1 MISIAIVEFDWYK
14 NILLIVKGV
23 KTIDR
28 LTIFIEYLINKS
40 TFFRYFIYCYCHCL
54 LMKISN
60 QMTKVFLLAMTVAI
74 AGITV
79 IATSLAPSTV
89 FANVYFVTNMTGQ
102 EEVPPVDTQAV
113 GEAILTQDLPQNQT
127 MHYYV
132 NVTGIQGVTQGH
144 IHSGAEG
151 GNGPIVV
158 TLFSFDSPQN
168 EVLQYSNFTAS
179 NLEGPMQGKT
189 MQDLIGAMKNGTTYI
204 NVHTEQNPNGEIRG
218 QLMNVS

>member
-1 MISIAIVEFDWYK
+1 
-14 NILLIVKGV
+14 
-23 KTIDR
+23 
-28 LTIFIEYLINKS
+28 
-40 TFFRYFIYCYCHCL
+40 
-54 LMKISN
+54 MKISN
-60 QMTKVFLLAMTVAI
+60 QITKLFVLAMTVAI

-79 IATSLAPSTV
+79 VSTSLAPSPV

-151 GNGPIVV
+151 ENGPIVV

-168 EVLQYSNFTAS
+168 EVLQDSNFTAS
-179 NLEGPMQGKT
+179 NLEGPMEGKT
-189 MQDLIGAMKNGTTYI
+189 MQDLIAAMKNGSTYI

-218 QLMNVS
+218 QLMNTS

>member
-1 MISIAIVEFDWYK
+1 
-14 NILLIVKGV
+14 
-23 KTIDR
+23 
-28 LTIFIEYLINKS
+28 
-40 TFFRYFIYCYCHCL
+40 
-54 LMKISN
+54 MKFSN
-60 QMTKVFLLAMTVAI
+60 QTSKLLVLAMTLGI
-74 AGITV
+74 AGITM
-79 IATSLAPSTV
+79 ISTNLAPSTV

-113 GEAILTQDLPQNQT
+113 GEAILTQDLPLNQT
-127 MHYYV
+127 MHYFV
-132 NVTGIQGVTQGH
+132 NVTGIEGVSQGH

-151 GNGPIVV
+151 ENGPIVV
-158 TLFSFDSPQN
+158 TLFNFDSPQN

-189 MQDLIGAMKNGTTYI
+189 MQDLIAALKNGTTYI

>member
-1 MISIAIVEFDWYK
+1 MK
-14 NILLIVKGV
+14 N
-23 KTIDR
+23 
-28 LTIFIEYLINKS
+28 
-40 TFFRYFIYCYCHCL
+40 
-54 LMKISN
+54 SN
-60 QMTKVFLLAMTVAI
+60 QIIKLLVLAMTVAI

-79 IATSLAPSTV
+79 VSTSLAPSMV

-113 GEAILTQDLPQNQT
+113 GEAILTQDLPLNQT
-127 MHYYV
+127 MHTFV

-151 GNGPIVV
+151 ENGPIVV
-158 TLFSFDSPQN
+158 TLFNFDSPQN

-189 MQDLIGAMKNGTTYI
+189 MQDLIAAMKNGSTYI

>member
-1 MISIAIVEFDWYK
+1 
-14 NILLIVKGV
+14 
-23 KTIDR
+23 
-28 LTIFIEYLINKS
+28 
-40 TFFRYFIYCYCHCL
+40 
-54 LMKISN
+54 MKISN
-60 QMTKVFLLAMTVAI
+60 QITKLLVLAMTLAI

-79 IATSLAPSTV
+79 VSISLAPSTV

-102 EEVPPVDTQAV
+102 EEVPPVNTQAV
-113 GEAILTQDLPQNQT
+113 GEAILTQDLPLNQT
-127 MHYYV
+127 MHYFV

-151 GNGPIVV
+151 ENGPIVV
-158 TLFSFDSPQN
+158 TLFNFDSPQN

-179 NLEGPMQGKT
+179 NLEGPMQEKT
-189 MQDLIGAMKNGTTYI
+189 MQDLIAAMKNNSTYI

>member
-1 MISIAIVEFDWYK
+1 
-14 NILLIVKGV
+14 
-23 KTIDR
+23 
-28 LTIFIEYLINKS
+28 
-40 TFFRYFIYCYCHCL
+40 
-54 LMKISN
+54 MKISN
-60 QMTKVFLLAMTVAI
+60 QITKVLVLAMTVAI
-74 AGITV
+74 TGITV
-79 IATSLAPSTV
+79 VSTNLAPSTV

-102 EEVPPVDTQAV
+102 HEVPPVDTQAV

-132 NVTGIQGVTQGH
+132 NVTGIQGITQGH

-151 GNGPIVV
+151 ENGPIVV
-158 TLFSFDSPQN
+158 TLFNFDSPQN

-189 MQDLIGAMKNGTTYI
+189 MQDLIAAMKNGSTYI

>member
-1 MISIAIVEFDWYK
+1 MK
-14 NILLIVKGV
+14 N
-23 KTIDR
+23 
-28 LTIFIEYLINKS
+28 
-40 TFFRYFIYCYCHCL
+40 
-54 LMKISN
+54 SN
-60 QMTKVFLLAMTVAI
+60 QITKLFVLAMTVAI

-79 IATSLAPSTV
+79 VSTSLAPSPV

-102 EEVPPVDTQAV
+102 QEVPPVDTQAV

-151 GNGPIVV
+151 ENGPIVV

-168 EVLQYSNFTAS
+168 EVLQDSNFTAS
-179 NLEGPMQGKT
+179 NLEGPMEGKT
-189 MQDLIGAMKNGTTYI
+189 MQDIIAAMKNGSTYI

-218 QLMNVS
+218 QLMNTS

>member
-1 MISIAIVEFDWYK
+1 
-14 NILLIVKGV
+14 
-23 KTIDR
+23 
-28 LTIFIEYLINKS
+28 
-40 TFFRYFIYCYCHCL
+40 
-54 LMKISN
+54 MKISN
-60 QMTKVFLLAMTVAI
+60 QITKLFVLAMTVAI

-79 IATSLAPSTV
+79 VATSLAPSQV

-102 EEVPPVDTQAV
+102 EEVPPVDTQAL

-144 IHSGAEG
+144 IHSGAVGE
-151 GNGPIVV
+151 NGPIVV

-168 EVLQYSNFTAS
+168 EVLQDSNFTAS
-179 NLEGPMQGKT
+179 NLEGPMEGKT
-189 MQDLIGAMKNGTTYI
+189 MQDLIAAMKNGSTYI

-218 QLMNVS
+218 QLMNKS

>member
-1 MISIAIVEFDWYK
+1 
-14 NILLIVKGV
+14 
-23 KTIDR
+23 
-28 LTIFIEYLINKS
+28 
-40 TFFRYFIYCYCHCL
+40 
-54 LMKISN
+54 
-60 QMTKVFLLAMTVAI
+60 MTVAI

-79 IATSLAPSTV
+79 VATSLAPSQV

-102 EEVPPVDTQAV
+102 EEVPPVDTQAL

-144 IHSGAEG
+144 IHSGAVGE
-151 GNGPIVV
+151 NGPIVV

-168 EVLQYSNFTAS
+168 EVLQDSNFTAS
-179 NLEGPMQGKT
+179 NLEGPMEGKT
-189 MQDLIGAMKNGTTYI
+189 MQDLIAAMKNGSTYI

-218 QLMNVS
+218 QLMNKS

>member
-1 MISIAIVEFDWYK
+1 
-14 NILLIVKGV
+14 
-23 KTIDR
+23 
-28 LTIFIEYLINKS
+28 
-40 TFFRYFIYCYCHCL
+40 
-54 LMKISN
+54 MKISN
-60 QMTKVFLLAMTVAI
+60 QITKLFVLAMTVAI

-79 IATSLAPSTV
+79 VSTSLAPSPV

-151 GNGPIVV
+151 ENGPIVV

-168 EVLQYSNFTAS
+168 EVLQDSNFTAS
-179 NLEGPMQGKT
+179 NLEGPMEGKT
-189 MQDLIGAMKNGTTYI
+189 MQDLIAAMKNGSTYI

-218 QLMNVS
+218 QLMNKS

>member
-1 MISIAIVEFDWYK
+1 
-14 NILLIVKGV
+14 
-23 KTIDR
+23 
-28 LTIFIEYLINKS
+28 
-40 TFFRYFIYCYCHCL
+40 
-54 LMKISN
+54 
-60 QMTKVFLLAMTVAI
+60 MTVAI

-79 IATSLAPSTV
+79 VSTSLAPSPV

-151 GNGPIVV
+151 ENGPIVV
-158 TLFSFDSPQN
+158 TLFNFDSPQN
-168 EVLQYSNFTAS
+168 EVLQDSNFTAS
-179 NLEGPMQGKT
+179 NLEGPMEGKT
-189 MQDLIGAMKNGTTYI
+189 MQDLIATMKNGSAYI

-218 QLMNVS
+218 QLMNTS

>member
-1 MISIAIVEFDWYK
+1 
-14 NILLIVKGV
+14 
-23 KTIDR
+23 
-28 LTIFIEYLINKS
+28 
-40 TFFRYFIYCYCHCL
+40 
-54 LMKISN
+54 MKFSN
-60 QMTKVFLLAMTVAI
+60 QTSKLLVLAMTLGI

-79 IATSLAPSTV
+79 ISTNLAPSTV

-113 GEAILTQDLPQNQT
+113 GEAILTQDLPLNQT
-127 MHYYV
+127 MHYFV
-132 NVTGIQGVTQGH
+132 NVTGIEGVSQGH

-151 GNGPIVV
+151 ENGPIVV
-158 TLFSFDSPQN
+158 TLFNFDSPQN

-179 NLEGPMQGKT
+179 NLEGPMQGNT
-189 MQDLIGAMKNGTTYI
+189 MQDLIAALKNGTTYI

>member
-1 MISIAIVEFDWYK
+1 
-14 NILLIVKGV
+14 
-23 KTIDR
+23 
-28 LTIFIEYLINKS
+28 
-40 TFFRYFIYCYCHCL
+40 
-54 LMKISN
+54 MKISN
-60 QMTKVFLLAMTVAI
+60 QITKLFVLAMTVAI

-79 IATSLAPSTV
+79 VSTSLAPSPV

-102 EEVPPVDTQAV
+102 EEVPPVDTQAL

-151 GNGPIVV
+151 ENGPIVV

-168 EVLQYSNFTAS
+168 EVLQDSNFTAS
-179 NLEGPMQGKT
+179 NLEGPMEGKT
-189 MQDLIGAMKNGTTYI
+189 MQDLIAAMKNGSTYI

-218 QLMNVS
+218 QLMNKS

>member
-1 MISIAIVEFDWYK
+1 
-14 NILLIVKGV
+14 
-23 KTIDR
+23 
-28 LTIFIEYLINKS
+28 
-40 TFFRYFIYCYCHCL
+40 
-54 LMKISN
+54 MKFSN
-60 QMTKVFLLAMTVAI
+60 QTSKLLVLAMTLGI

-79 IATSLAPSTV
+79 ISTNLAPSTV

-113 GEAILTQDLPQNQT
+113 GEAILTQDLPLNQT
-127 MHYYV
+127 MHYFV
-132 NVTGIQGVTQGH
+132 NVTGIEGVSQGH

-151 GNGPIVV
+151 ENGPIVV
-158 TLFSFDSPQN
+158 TLFNFDSPQN

-189 MQDLIGAMKNGTTYI
+189 MQDLIAALKNGTTYI

>member
-1 MISIAIVEFDWYK
+1 
-14 NILLIVKGV
+14 
-23 KTIDR
+23 
-28 LTIFIEYLINKS
+28 
-40 TFFRYFIYCYCHCL
+40 
-54 LMKISN
+54 MKISN
-60 QMTKVFLLAMTVAI
+60 QITKLFVWAMTVAI

-79 IATSLAPSTV
+79 VSTSLAPSPV

-102 EEVPPVDTQAV
+102 QEVPPVDTQAV
-113 GEAILTQDLPQNQT
+113 GEAILTQDLPLNQT

-151 GNGPIVV
+151 ENGPIVV

-179 NLEGPMQGKT
+179 NLEGPMEGKT
-189 MQDLIGAMKNGTTYI
+189 MQDLIAAMKNGSTYI

>member
-1 MISIAIVEFDWYK
+1 
-14 NILLIVKGV
+14 
-23 KTIDR
+23 
-28 LTIFIEYLINKS
+28 
-40 TFFRYFIYCYCHCL
+40 
-54 LMKISN
+54 MKISN
-60 QMTKVFLLAMTVAI
+60 QITKLLVLAMTVAI
-74 AGITV
+74 ASITV
-79 IATSLAPSTV
+79 GSISLASSPV

-102 EEVPPVDTQAV
+102 QEVPPVDTQAV

-151 GNGPIVV
+151 ENGPIVV

-168 EVLQYSNFTAS
+168 EVLQDSNFTAS

-189 MQDLIGAMKNGTTYI
+189 IPDLITAMKNGSTYV
-204 NVHTEQNPNGEIRG
+204 NVHTAQNPNGETSG
-218 QLMNVS
+218 QLVDIA

>member
-1 MISIAIVEFDWYK
+1 
-14 NILLIVKGV
+14 
-23 KTIDR
+23 
-28 LTIFIEYLINKS
+28 
-40 TFFRYFIYCYCHCL
+40 
-54 LMKISN
+54 MKFSN
-60 QMTKVFLLAMTVAI
+60 QTSKLLVLAMTLGI
-74 AGITV
+74 AGITM
-79 IATSLAPSTV
+79 ISTNLAPSTV

-113 GEAILTQDLPQNQT
+113 GEAILTQDLPLNQT
-127 MHYYV
+127 VHYFV
-132 NVTGIQGVTQGH
+132 NVTGIEGVSQGH

-151 GNGPIVV
+151 ENGPIVV
-158 TLFSFDSPQN
+158 TLFNFDSPQN

-189 MQDLIGAMKNGTTYI
+189 MQDLIAAMKNGTTYI

>member
-1 MISIAIVEFDWYK
+1 
-14 NILLIVKGV
+14 
-23 KTIDR
+23 
-28 LTIFIEYLINKS
+28 
-40 TFFRYFIYCYCHCL
+40 
-54 LMKISN
+54 MKISN
-60 QMTKVFLLAMTVAI
+60 QITKLFVLAMTVAI

-79 IATSLAPSTV
+79 VSTSLAPSPV

-151 GNGPIVV
+151 ENGPIVV

-168 EVLQYSNFTAS
+168 EVLQDSNFTAS

-189 MQDLIGAMKNGTTYI
+189 MQDLIAAMKNGSTYI

-218 QLMNVS
+218 QLMNKS

>member
-1 MISIAIVEFDWYK
+1 
-14 NILLIVKGV
+14 
-23 KTIDR
+23 
-28 LTIFIEYLINKS
+28 
-40 TFFRYFIYCYCHCL
+40 
-54 LMKISN
+54 MKISN
-60 QMTKVFLLAMTVAI
+60 QITKLFVLAITVAI

-79 IATSLAPSTV
+79 VSTSLAPSPV

-144 IHSGAEG
+144 IHSGVEG
-151 GNGPIVV
+151 ENGPIVV
-158 TLFSFDSPQN
+158 TLFNFDSPQN

-179 NLEGPMQGKT
+179 NLEGPMEGKT
-189 MQDLIGAMKNGTTYI
+189 MQDLIAAMKNGSTYI

>member
-1 MISIAIVEFDWYK
+1 
-14 NILLIVKGV
+14 
-23 KTIDR
+23 
-28 LTIFIEYLINKS
+28 
-40 TFFRYFIYCYCHCL
+40 
-54 LMKISN
+54 MKISN
-60 QMTKVFLLAMTVAI
+60 QITKLFVLAMTVAI

-79 IATSLAPSTV
+79 VATSLAPSQV

-102 EEVPPVDTQAV
+102 EEVPPVDTQAL

-151 GNGPIVV
+151 ENGPIVV

-168 EVLQYSNFTAS
+168 EVLQDSNFTAS
-179 NLEGPMQGKT
+179 NLEGPMEGKT
-189 MQDLIGAMKNGTTYI
+189 MQDLIAAMKNGSTYI

-218 QLMNVS
+218 QLMNKS

>member
-1 MISIAIVEFDWYK
+1 
-14 NILLIVKGV
+14 
-23 KTIDR
+23 
-28 LTIFIEYLINKS
+28 
-40 TFFRYFIYCYCHCL
+40 
-54 LMKISN
+54 MKFSN
-60 QMTKVFLLAMTVAI
+60 QTSKLLVLAMTLGI

-79 IATSLAPSTV
+79 ISTNLAPSTV

-113 GEAILTQDLPQNQT
+113 GEAILTQDLPLNQT
-127 MHYYV
+127 VHYFV
-132 NVTGIQGVTQGH
+132 NVTGIEGVSQGH

-151 GNGPIVV
+151 ENGPIVV
-158 TLFSFDSPQN
+158 TLFNFDSPQN

-189 MQDLIGAMKNGTTYI
+189 MQDLIAAMKNGTTYI

>member
-1 MISIAIVEFDWYK
+1 
-14 NILLIVKGV
+14 
-23 KTIDR
+23 
-28 LTIFIEYLINKS
+28 
-40 TFFRYFIYCYCHCL
+40 
-54 LMKISN
+54 
-60 QMTKVFLLAMTVAI
+60 MTLGI

-79 IATSLAPSTV
+79 ISTNLAPSTV

-113 GEAILTQDLPQNQT
+113 GEAILTQDLPLNQT
-127 MHYYV
+127 MHYFV
-132 NVTGIQGVTQGH
+132 NVTGIEGVSQGH

-151 GNGPIVV
+151 ENGPIVV
-158 TLFSFDSPQN
+158 TLFNFDSPQN

-189 MQDLIGAMKNGTTYI
+189 MQDLIAALKNGTTYI

>member
-1 MISIAIVEFDWYK
+1 
-14 NILLIVKGV
+14 
-23 KTIDR
+23 
-28 LTIFIEYLINKS
+28 
-40 TFFRYFIYCYCHCL
+40 
-54 LMKISN
+54 MKISN
-60 QMTKVFLLAMTVAI
+60 QITKLFVLAMTVAI

-79 IATSLAPSTV
+79 VATSLAPSQV

-102 EEVPPVDTQAV
+102 EEVPPVDTQAL

-151 GNGPIVV
+151 ENGPIVV

-168 EVLQYSNFTAS
+168 EVIQDSNFTAS
-179 NLEGPMQGKT
+179 NLEGPMEGKT
-189 MQDLIGAMKNGTTYI
+189 MQDLIAAMKNGSTYI

-218 QLMNVS
+218 QLMNKS

>member
-1 MISIAIVEFDWYK
+1 
-14 NILLIVKGV
+14 
-23 KTIDR
+23 
-28 LTIFIEYLINKS
+28 
-40 TFFRYFIYCYCHCL
+40 
-54 LMKISN
+54 MKISN
-60 QMTKVFLLAMTVAI
+60 QITKLFVLAITVAI

-79 IATSLAPSTV
+79 VSTSLAPSPV

-102 EEVPPVDTQAV
+102 QEVPPVDTQAV

-151 GNGPIVV
+151 ENGPIVV
-158 TLFSFDSPQN
+158 TLFNFDSPQN
-168 EVLQYSNFTAS
+168 EVLQDSNFTAS

-189 MQDLIGAMKNGTTYI
+189 MQDLIAAMKNGSTYI

-218 QLMNVS
+218 QLMNTS